1 MDEIQKPQQSPRLGR
16 RAFLRLGLSGLTVP
30 LGAMAPASWND
41 QSSPLDALGRLPTCR
56 TAANVATV
64 STPRELR
71 ITWNTNE
78 GTSLNAI
85 SRSRRSTSQGQPIN
99 CSSCLRAARLT
110 TP

>member
-1 MDEIQKPQQSPRLGR
+1 
-16 RAFLRLGLSGLTVP
+16 
-30 LGAMAPASWND
+30 MAPASWND

-71 ITWNTNE
+71 ITWNTNAVCNVGVAVADE
-78 GTSLNAI
+78 RGYFAKRNLKVQKINFA
-85 SRSRRSTSQGQPIN
+85 RQPIN

-110 TP
+110 LGSAWP